1 MTGGRHRPRKRFG
14 QHFLEPQ
21 WVAKVVAAI
30 NPSAEDMF
38 IEIGP
43 GRGEITRP
51 LAARAGRVIAIEI
64 DRDLSAALSRRQ
76 VPRLE
81 VVTADVL
88 DIDLA
93 GLVASLPEGPV
104 RVAGNLPYYISTPV
118 LFRLVE
124 LARTMPRVRDAV
136 LMLQTEVAERLTATT
151 GTKLYGV
158 LTLLVRPFASVT
170 SLLHLPPGAF
180 RPAPRVGSALVR
192 LEFHEARLG
201 AADPRL
207 FELVVRRLFQQRRK
221 MLASA
226 LRGLASEHGHAAG
239 ALIDAADL
247 DPRQRPETLELADLA
262 RLTELLAVLPGP
274 AML

>member
-1 MTGGRHRPRKRFG
+1 MTDGRHRPRKRFG

-30 NPSAEDMF
+30 DPAAEDIF

-51 LAARAGRVIAIEI
+51 LAARAGRVVAIEI
-64 DRDLSAALSRRQ
+64 DRDLSATLASRQ
-76 VPRLE
+76 VPRVE
-81 VVTADVL
+81 VVTGDVL
-88 DIDLA
+88 DLDLA
-93 GLVASLPEGPV
+93 GLVADLPEGPV

-124 LARTMPRVRDAV
+124 LARTAPRVRDAV
-136 LMLQTEVAERLTATT
+136 LMLQAEVAERLTAAP

-180 RPAPRVGSALVR
+180 RPAPRVASALVR
-192 LEFHEARLG
+192 LEFHEPRLG

-207 FELVVRRLFQQRRK
+207 FERVVRRLFQQRRK
-221 MLASA
+221 MLSTA
-226 LRGLASEHGHAAG
+226 LRDLASEHGHTAG
-239 ALIDAADL
+239 ALIQAAGLDA
-247 DPRQRPETLELADLA
+247 RQRPETLELTDLT